1 MSNCDFHIRFTKE
14 ELAHLTLL
22 ANESKMSPVN
32 YIRLILEYSYQ
43 GYELSKQLD
52 NVEKGVTDE
61 IEING
66 YGYGIHKEEFDAF
79 INTMEK
85 AINGLNITE
94 KGVKKRLSYN
104 RRSRLKTA

>member
-1 MSNCDFHIRFTKE
+1 MSNSTLLIRFTKE
-14 ELAHLTLL
+14 EFLHLSLL
-22 ANESKMSPVN
+22 ADESKMSPVN

-52 NVEKGVTDE
+52 KVEKGVADE

-79 INTMEK
+79 IDTMEK

-94 KGVKKRLSYN
+94 KGVKKRLSLK
-104 RRSRLKTA
+104 RKSRLKTA